1 MTFSDCVEIIC
12 CVYETIKLIFF
23 ALPVFDYA
31 MYLCDQAK
39 KDLARIEDDD
49 DEVDYDSVDEMLNG
63 GRQPAADDSDEE
75 DPEVDRKR

>member
-1 MTFSDCVEIIC
+1 MTFSLCVDIIC
-12 CVYETIKLIFF
+12 CLYETIKLVFF

-39 KDLARIEDDD
+39 KDLSRIEDD

-75 DPEVDRKR
+75 DPDVDRER

>member
-1 MTFSDCVEIIC
+1 M
-12 CVYETIKLIFF
+12 IFC

-39 KDLARIEDDD
+39 KDLARIEDND

-63 GRQPAADDSDEE
+63 GHQPAADDSDEE
-75 DPEVDRKR
+75 DPEVNRER